1 MYLFLSLNLTKNSR
15 VETKYLIQ
23 LSTPTLYAIRTA
35 FYWQI
40 CHIFDLVTLKSTPSE
55 TCPNTLCWT
64 WWWWHRVSVRL
75 LRLVKITF
83 QMSFF
88 FIISLWFCTRLPC
101 CLPHALTAF
110 YSEHKKNWALLFNGI
125 TTRRDDCFVQGS
137 IFNSMKGEV
146 NQIIFSR
153 NSSL

>member
-110 YSEHKKNWALLFNGI
+110 YSEHKKIERHSLTVLPREEMTVLCKAQF
-125 TTRRDDCFVQGS
+125 S
-137 IFNSMKGEV
+137 IPWKVRSIK
-146 NQIIFSR
+146 
-153 NSSL
+153 